1 MCVMKT
7 HSEKVTKSIWNYVE
21 MYAKESRGIG
31 MEDIG
36 IKTYIHWNRPPLNL
50 TESLGFKTMNQV
62 FKGSQ
67 LNFVTLYNMYQSKV
81 VTRHMKN
88 DPPLVWF

>member
-1 MCVMKT
+1 MLLKENLLFSGQSGFLHLFMCVMKT

-21 MYAKESRGIG
+21 MYAKERRGIG

-50 TESLGFKTMNQV
+50 TESLDFERKPVDITCVNP
-62 FKGSQ
+62 K
-67 LNFVTLYNMYQSKV
+67 
-81 VTRHMKN
+81 
-88 DPPLVWF
+88 W